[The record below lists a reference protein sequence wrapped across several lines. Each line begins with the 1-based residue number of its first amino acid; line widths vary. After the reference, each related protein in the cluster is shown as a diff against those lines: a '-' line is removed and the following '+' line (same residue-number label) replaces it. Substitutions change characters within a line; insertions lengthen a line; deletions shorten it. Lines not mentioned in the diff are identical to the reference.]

1 MVYVL
6 IPAHNNKSEVLE
18 ILKCLEIQSYK
29 NIKIVLVDDGSTDN
43 TGQEVK
49 RFFPNVVVLR
59 GNGRLWWTGANVKGV
74 DYILEGATEGD
85 FILLLN
91 NDLLVKEDYVERLV
105 NASISN
111 GRGIVGSTLVDFNN
125 SDFMESGI
133 RLDYRLNL
141 VVNRNKTIIEETELD
156 MTTDVLPGRGTLIPR
171 EVFKK
176 IGNFNLKKLPHY
188 GADYEFMVRAKRA
201 GFKLMVSHRAKV
213 FAKLN
218 ITGLNVPNKRFLTLK
233 ESLALLFSKRS
244 KTNIRYYLNYIWLC
258 SERNYRVMN
267 VIYNFA
273 NILANTLFKTVYF
286 FFFYLTLSS
295 ILRFLFKAYPFRI
308 CDIERYGINLK
319 ELKEAGIVE
328 EGRFIGKRLYFL
340 TPEVD
345 IWIKTL
351 DFDGKNRILRL
362 KRLSHSYIHK
372 LSIVKEELNLLIYR
386 GR

>member
-1 MVYVL
+1 
-6 IPAHNNKSEVLE
+6 
-18 ILKCLEIQSYK
+18 
-29 NIKIVLVDDGSTDN
+29 
-43 TGQEVK
+43 
-49 RFFPNVVVLR
+49 
-59 GNGRLWWTGANVKGV
+59 
-74 DYILEGATEGD
+74 
-85 FILLLN
+85 
-91 NDLLVKEDYVERLV
+91 LVKEDYVERLV

-156 MTTDVLPGRGTLIPR
+156 MTTDVLPGRGTLIPQ

-176 IGNFNLKKLPHY
+176 IGTFNLKKLPHY
-188 GADYEFMVRAKRA
+188 GADYEFMIRAKRA

-258 SERNYRVMN
+258 SEKNHRVIN

-308 CDIERYGINLK
+308 SDIERYGINLK
-319 ELKEAGIVE
+319 ELEEAGIVE

-351 DFDGKNRILRL
+351 DFDRKNRILQL